1 MSLNAG
7 AGAGSSCPDV
17 AVERRLRVPT
27 LFWST
32 VQNAIPIERS
42 CVRVHAVVCP
52 PAGRQA
58 LLSVAPAS
66 FVRTA
71 VTFSI
76 QHTIEIL
83 ALSERSR
90 APRDPDR
97 HRAAGY
103 TGRWPKPR
111 TQAGPSAVGAARS
124 GGAPARD
131 GSGRGADPSYPDSAA
146 EQPST
151 HDGPRHRRKSLGL
164 GS

>member
-32 VQNAIPIERS
+32 VQKRS
-42 CVRVHAVVCP
+42 RSSAGRVRVHAVVCP

-83 ALSERSR
+83 ALSEV
-90 APRDPDR
+90 AC
-97 HRAAGY
+97 
-103 TGRWPKPR
+103 T
-111 TQAGPSAVGAARS
+111 T
-124 GGAPARD
+124 
-131 GSGRGADPSYPDSAA
+131 
-146 EQPST
+146 
-151 HDGPRHRRKSLGL
+151 
-164 GS
+164 

>member
-1 MSLNAG
+1 M
-7 AGAGSSCPDV
+7 
-17 AVERRLRVPT
+17 
-27 LFWST
+27 
-32 VQNAIPIERS
+32 
-42 CVRVHAVVCP
+42 RVHAVVCP

-90 APRDPDR
+90 APRDRPTPSGR
-97 HRAAGY
+97 LKGY

>member
-32 VQNAIPIERS
+32 VQKRS
-42 CVRVHAVVCP
+42 RSSGSCACACRRVP
-52 PAGRQA
+52 PGG
-58 LLSVAPAS
+58 APGS
-66 FVRTA
+66 FIRSARIIRTHGGY
-71 VTFSI
+71 I
-76 QHTIEIL
+76 QHSTYN
-83 ALSERSR
+83 
-90 APRDPDR
+90 RDTRPLREVACTTCADR

>member
-32 VQNAIPIERS
+32 VQNAIPTSSGR
-42 CVRVHAVVCP
+42 VRVHAVVCP

-76 QHTIEIL
+76 LGDNIQ
-83 ALSERSR
+83 SRYSPSQRSR
-90 APRDPDR
+90 APR
-97 HRAAGY
+97 
-103 TGRWPKPR
+103 R
-111 TQAGPSAVGAARS
+111 T
-124 GGAPARD
+124 
-131 GSGRGADPSYPDSAA
+131 
-146 EQPST
+146 
-151 HDGPRHRRKSLGL
+151 
-164 GS
+164 